1 MKEKIPFG
9 EKLSNVS
16 QWMVALISLIAFGF
30 LSLASLIQ
38 TCHVDIFYTKDNN
51 EHVSFLNDNILINLV
66 ILAVLIVLA
75 LLLMRAKV
83 SRKTVFWVTL
93 GAILFNAGIGV
104 WWVLVSHAH
113 PSADSGQIISAAQ
126 RLMQGQARALSVA
139 EYFQIYPY
147 QTGFLLFAEGFL
159 RLFGANNI
167 LAFQLSNPVYVCI
180 SVVAIVLIA
189 KELFND
195 PKIELFTALL
205 AALCFQPALLSTF
218 LYGTLPGMALAIW
231 SIYFVVRSIRN
242 GKLLPLIPA
251 MLLIALAILLKK
263 NFWIV
268 LIAEGIML
276 LLFIIRSKKA
286 ILLIGLT
293 GMMALSA
300 VVPSLVQSFYE
311 TRSRESFG
319 KGTPQMAWLV
329 TGFNDS
335 SLAPGWYNS
344 YTSSVLRK
352 NDFDYEKTLA
362 LCKADFIE
370 RVELFASR
378 PIYLASFFYYKV
390 TSQWN
395 EPEFQSIWS
404 SAASRVPNAIPRA
417 SDFVLSLGEGTA
429 SDVIHEYFNQL
440 MQFVYVAMA
449 FSFWMLLRKKSER
462 DEARMIIPLILI
474 GAAIYHA
481 LFEAK
486 SQYAII
492 YIYMM
497 LPYAAFGIKML
508 SDRLTMMRKGKLT
521 PKTED

>member
-1 MKEKIPFG
+1 M
-9 EKLSNVS
+9 
-16 QWMVALISLIAFGF
+16 
-30 LSLASLIQ
+30 
-38 TCHVDIFYTKDNN
+38 
-51 EHVSFLNDNILINLV
+51 
-66 ILAVLIVLA
+66 
-75 LLLMRAKV
+75 
-83 SRKTVFWVTL
+83 
-93 GAILFNAGIGV
+93 
-104 WWVLVSHAH
+104 
-113 PSADSGQIISAAQ
+113 
-126 RLMQGQARALSVA
+126 SVA
-139 EYFQIYPY
+139 EYFNIYPY

-159 RLFGANNI
+159 RLFGINNI
-167 LAFQLSNPVYVCI
+167 LAFQLSNPIYVCL
-180 SVVAIVLIA
+180 SVIAIVLIA

-195 PKIELFTALL
+195 PKIELFTALF

-218 LYGTLPGMALAIW
+218 LYGTLPGMALATW
-231 SIYFVVRSIRN
+231 SIYFVVRAIRN

-268 LIAEGIML
+268 LIAESIAL
-276 LLFIIRSKKA
+276 VLFVIRSKNA
-286 ILLIGLT
+286 ILLIGLACML
-293 GMMALSA
+293 GVSYLL
-300 VVPSLVQSFYE
+300 PSGVQSFYE
-311 TRSRESFG
+311 TRTGESFG

-344 YTSSVLRK
+344 YTGSVLRR

-370 RVELFASR
+370 RVQLFASR
-378 PIYLASFFYYKV
+378 PVYFASFFYYKI

-404 SAASRVPNAIPRA
+404 SAASRLPNATPKI

-429 SDVIHEYFNQL
+429 SDAIHEYFNQL
-440 MQFVYVAMA
+440 MQFVYVAMT
-449 FSFWMLLRKKSER
+449 FSFWMLLRKKNER
-462 DEARMIIPLILI
+462 DEARMIIPMVLV
-474 GAAIYHA
+474 GAALYHA

-497 LPYAAFGIKML
+497 LPYAAFGTKFL
-508 SDRLTMMRKGKLT
+508 SDYLSSKRAGAMKAK
-521 PKTED
+521 E

>member
-16 QWMVALISLIAFGF
+16 QWMVALFSLIAFGF

-75 LLLMRAKV
+75 LLLIRAKV

-93 GAILFNAGIGV
+93 GAVVFNATIGV

-126 RLMQGQARALSVA
+126 RLIQGQAGALSVA

-159 RLFGANNI
+159 RLFGANNL
-167 LAFQLSNPVYVCI
+167 LAFQLSNPVYVCVSI
-180 SVVAIVLIA
+180 VAIVLIA

-205 AALCFQPALLSTF
+205 AALCFQPSLLSTF
-218 LYGTLPGMALAIW
+218 LYGTLPGMALATW
-231 SIYFVVRSIRN
+231 SIYFVVRAIRN
-242 GKLLPLIPA
+242 GKLLPLFPA

-276 LLFIIRSKKA
+276 LLFMIRSKKA
-286 ILLIGLT
+286 ILLVGLAC
-293 GMMALSA
+293 MLALSA
-300 VVPSLVQSFYE
+300 VVPSWVQSFYE
-311 TRSRESFG
+311 ARSGESFG

-344 YTSSVLRK
+344 YTGSVLRK
-352 NDFDYEKTLA
+352 NDFDYDKTLA

-370 RVELFASR
+370 RAELFASR
-378 PIYLASFFYYKV
+378 PIYFASFFYYKI

-404 SAASRVPNAIPRA
+404 SSASREPKVIPRV
-417 SDFVLSLGEGTA
+417 SDFVLSLGEGPA

-449 FSFWMLLRKKSER
+449 FSFWMLLRKKNER
-462 DEARMIIPLILI
+462 DEARMIIPLILV
-474 GAAIYHA
+474 GAALYHA

-508 SDRLTMMRKGKLT
+508 SDRLAMMRSGALK
-521 PKTED
+521 PKD

>member
-1 MKEKIPFG
+1 MKEKISLG
-9 EKLSNVS
+9 EKLSNMS
-16 QWMVALISLIAFGF
+16 QWLVALFSLIAFGF
-30 LSLASLIQ
+30 LTLVSLIQ

-51 EHVSFLNDNILINLV
+51 EHVSFLNDNVLINLV

-75 LLLMRAKV
+75 LLLMRAEVK
-83 SRKTVFWVTL
+83 RKTVFWVTIS
-93 GAILFNAGIGV
+93 AIALNAGIGV
-104 WWVLVSHAH
+104 WWVLVSQSH

-126 RLMQGQARALSVA
+126 RLINGQAGALSVA
-139 EYFQIYPY
+139 EYFNIYPY

-159 RLFGANNI
+159 RLFGVNNI
-167 LAFQLSNPVYVCI
+167 LAFQLSNPIYVCI

-189 KELFND
+189 KELFKD
-195 PKIELFTALL
+195 PKIELLTALL
-205 AALCFQPALLSTF
+205 TALCFQPALLSTF
-218 LYGTLPGMALAIW
+218 LYGTLPGMALATW
-231 SIYFVVRSIRN
+231 SIYFVVRAIRN
-242 GKLLPLIPA
+242 GKLLPLFPA

-276 LLFIIRSKKA
+276 LLFMIRSKKA
-286 ILLIGLT
+286 ILLVGLACMLT
-293 GMMALSA
+293 LSSFLPA
-300 VVPSLVQSFYE
+300 WVQSFYE
-311 TRSRESFG
+311 TRSGESFG

-329 TGFNDS
+329 TVFNDS

-344 YTSSVLRK
+344 YTGNVLRR
-352 NDFDYEKTLA
+352 NDFDYDKTLA

-378 PIYLASFFYYKV
+378 PIYLASFFYYKI

-404 SAASRVPNAIPRA
+404 SSASRAPNKTPKV
-417 SDFVLSLGEGTA
+417 SDFVLSLGDGTA

-440 MQFVYVAMA
+440 MQFVYVGMT
-449 FSFWMLLRKKSER
+449 FSFWILLRKKNER
-462 DEARMIIPLILI
+462 DEARMIIPLVLI
-474 GAAIYHA
+474 GAALYHA

-497 LPYAAFGIKML
+497 LPYAAFGVKML
-508 SDRLTMMRKGKLT
+508 NDRLAMMREGNMKSK
-521 PKTED
+521 E